1 MPNFQL
7 ELQFDDK
14 GAVNAVR
21 QLGKVSDA
29 AGKAQ
34 QATKGISK
42 GAKGPKDVG
51 AASQNAA
58 KEIEKANAAAYKF
71 GHTLGSSIREGGG
84 KLRSLTTK
92 ILALV
97 GAYKALQ
104 GVSSY
109 FSRIFD
115 FSSNLESSQIAIA
128 SVIGATNNI
137 SDAQGRT
144 LQGVEKF
151 NAAQEISANLMHEIQ
166 ILALQ
171 TTATFDDLVTG
182 VSGIV
187 APATKAGVSLEKLP
201 KFAVTAAQA
210 MLAMKIPTQQI
221 RTEIEALLSGNINK
235 VQDILATNL
244 GITGAMVKDWQK
256 QGILINELEKRLRI
270 FAEAGEATAQTWT
283 GLKSNLE
290 DAFDY
295 LSSKTGKGVFEGAK
309 QSYRELLD
317 LLTNTKGGK
326 LGVGEDIENIT
337 KVIEDLQDAIGGEL
351 LNLTNELIEKIKEL
365 NKPENIAQIK
375 DGFKDFVSTVGNL
388 YDDVSDI
395 AGLVWKFM
403 SESISGW
410 SQMPDVIKELGLV
423 GALAFGLKGRVA
435 LAGIG
440 VAWNE
445 LRKLKEWIEESVG
458 EPEMLANEG
467 VDYNDNGKPQA
478 WTAPTLPSKRTQSA
492 VDTKHS
498 GYKIASSIGGFADS
512 GKGASQIA
520 SAQEHIKKLREEIDR
535 LNGTSVK
542 AVTSLDQKLREIE
555 TVGKKA
561 GMSADAIKQMR
572 DDYTAAFK
580 SNTLKDFN
588 KELLQAQ
595 GNTKALRQIEIDD
608 AVKGWEQQFKAA
620 GVSAAEAQPKIEA
633 LRAALEKKQ
642 EYQDLQT
649 AVGFYDELAQLSGD
663 FTASLEKQNE
673 LIALKA
679 EIYRQN
685 GIPPALVAEWEL
697 LQKIEKA
704 RDPWSGF
711 TRGMRKWSADAT
723 NMAQQVETSLTSAF
737 DSASDALADFVM
749 TGKLDFA
756 DLANSIIS
764 DLARIAARQAIG
776 GIVGG
781 IAGSLGNLFGGGGFS
796 LSSGQSS
803 WVSNVIGIG
812 AGVASAH
819 GNVFSAPG
827 LSAHSNTVVDEP
839 TFFGYDRHFTA
850 FASGAGLMGEAGPE
864 AVMPLSRMSGGDLG
878 VKVMWPDDMMRR
890 VVEMDAWK
898 ANVGASQ
905 EMMQA
910 IARMNEMRAE
920 RAAAMAGAPKVNVTI
935 INQAGAE
942 VETSQQT
949 NSDGGIDLEIM
960 VTKAVARDM
969 GRRNGATNKV
979 LRNQFGASK
988 RPIKY

>member
-7 ELQFDDK
+7 ELQFDEK

-21 QLGKVSDA
+21 KLGKVSDA

-151 NAAQEISANLMHEIQ
+151 NAAQEISARLMDEIQ
-166 ILALQ
+166 TQALQ
-171 TTATFDDLVTG
+171 STATFDSLVEG
-182 VSGIV
+182 VSGII

-201 KFAVTAAQA
+201 QFAVTAAQA
-210 MLAMKIPTQQI
+210 MAAMKIPVQQM
-221 RTEIEALLSGNINK
+221 RTEIEALLSGNISRT
-235 VQDILATNL
+235 QDILATNL
-244 GITGAMVKDWQK
+244 GITGEMVKNWQK
-256 QGILINELEKRLRI
+256 QGTLVEELEKRLST

-317 LLTNTKGGK
+317 LLINTKGGK

-561 GMSADAIKQMR
+561 GMSADAIKQLQGE
-572 DDYTAAFK
+572 YQTAFK

-649 AVGFYDELAQLSGD
+649 AVSFYDELAQLSGD

-781 IAGSLGNLFGGGGFS
+781 LVGGLGNLFGGGGGGLDS
-796 LSSGQSS
+796 ISGGGG
-803 WVSNVIGIG
+803 WGWLP
-812 AGVASAH
+812 SAH

-839 TFFGYDRHFTA
+839 TFFSYDRHFTA

-910 IARMNEMRAE
+910 VARMNEMRAE
-920 RAAAMAGAPKVNVTI
+920 RAAASPEITVNVYNST
-935 INQAGAE
+935 G
-942 VETSQQT
+942 QQ
-949 NSDGGIDLEIM
+949 
-960 VTKAVARDM
+960 VTQQSRT
-969 GRRNGATNKV
+969 G
-979 LRNQFGASK
+979 QFGNKTLDVYVGDMAAKQAMTPGSRFSK
-988 RPIKY
+988 VIATQTGQQVPAIRR